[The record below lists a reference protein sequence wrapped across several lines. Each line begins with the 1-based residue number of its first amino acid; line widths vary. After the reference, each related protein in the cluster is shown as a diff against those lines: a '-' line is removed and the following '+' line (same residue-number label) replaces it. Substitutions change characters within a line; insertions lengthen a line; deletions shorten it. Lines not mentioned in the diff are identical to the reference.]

1 MLLKIFCLL
10 LLILYIL
17 LGIYLFKNIK
27 NDLNNDSKIEG
38 FIGIL
43 DVLSDSINFKNNP
56 ENNEKKINNVEPVVK
71 TVEILEPVVE
81 KKLTKFIYLE
91 EYYGNDKLFKY
102 NFYDKNNLNYMV
114 LYENVED
121 YKKNILIKDNKNNI
135 LGKNINEHYN
145 KIIFTLELYNSN
157 IILEYYDNYNYIK
170 IYLEN
175 DDKIFMI
182 RNNNIYCYQ
191 MLIGKINYK
200 EGKYKIIVYDEYKT
214 YLNIF
219 GIGYAMILHN

>member
-56 ENNEKKINNVEPVVK
+56 ENNEKKINDIEPIVK

-91 EYYGNDKLFKY
+91 EYYGNNKLFKY

-200 EGKYKIIVYDEYKT
+200 EGKYKIIVYDEYKI

>member
-38 FIGIL
+38 FVGIL

-56 ENNEKKINNVEPVVK
+56 ENNEKKNNNSEPVVK

-102 NFYDKNNLNYMV
+102 YFYDKNNINYMV
-114 LYENVED
+114 LYENVEN
-121 YKKNILIKDNKNNI
+121 YKKSILIKDNKNNI
-135 LGKNINEHYN
+135 LGKNIKEHYN
-145 KIIFTLELYNSN
+145 KIIFTLELYSNN

-191 MLIGKINYK
+191 ILIGKINYR
-200 EGKYKIIVYDEYKT
+200 EGKYKIIVYDKYKT

>member
-27 NDLNNDSKIEG
+27 NDSNNDSKIEG

-56 ENNEKKINNVEPVVK
+56 ENNEKKINDVEPVVK

-81 KKLTKFIYLE
+81 KKITKFIYLE

>member
-56 ENNEKKINNVEPVVK
+56 ENNEKKNNNSEPVVK

-114 LYENVED
+114 LYENVEN

-135 LGKNINEHYN
+135 LGKNIKEHYN
-145 KIIFTLELYNSN
+145 KIIFTLELYSNN

-191 MLIGKINYK
+191 ILIGKINYR